1 MGDTLLDHATSHI
14 ILATSRN
21 QPAPTPSDSI
31 LRDELE
37 ARGAQV
43 SAMPWDTI
51 LPGGQDESIVCL
63 RSTWDYS
70 LRADEFKRWVS
81 AWNDH
86 SFRLRNAP
94 AMVLWN
100 LDKIYLRD
108 LASAGIRIP
117 RTAWFAPGELPD
129 VDAFLTQHGIHEA
142 VVKPRISASA
152 RGTSRVSANINL
164 AEADLD
170 QLQAVGSLVQEFVPE
185 IEIHGELSLVFIGSQ
200 FSHAVH
206 KQPGSGDFRVQKR
219 FGGSAEFHSATEDER
234 DFGAAVLATLPHV
247 PLYARVDLVH
257 TASGLVLMELE
268 LIEPE
273 LYMDI
278 APSGAA
284 RFADEIMG
292 LVDLRDRTER
302 QLRRETDS

>member
-1 MGDTLLDHATSHI
+1 MQI
-14 ILATSRN
+14 VLATSRN
-21 QPAPTPSDSI
+21 QPALTPSDSI

-43 SAMPWDTI
+43 RATPWDAI
-51 LPGGQDESIVCL
+51 LPGEENESLVCL

-81 AWNDH
+81 AWNDQP
-86 SFRLRNAP
+86 SRLRNAP

-108 LASAGIRIP
+108 LATAGVPIP
-117 RTAWFAPGELPD
+117 RTAWYAPGQPPD
-129 VDAFLTQHGIHEA
+129 VDAFLTQNGLHEA

-152 RGTSRVSANINL
+152 RGTSRMSANTSL
-164 AEADLD
+164 AEADLE
-170 QLQAVGSLVQEFVPE
+170 QLLAAGSIVQEFVPE
-185 IEIHGELSLVFIGSQ
+185 IESHGEISLIFIGSR

-219 FGGSAEFHSATEDER
+219 FGGSAGFHHATESQR
-234 DFGAAVLATLPHV
+234 DFGAAVLATVPQV

-257 TASGLVLMELE
+257 TANGPVLMELE
-268 LIEPE
+268 VIEPE

-284 RFADEIMG
+284 QFAEEIMEF
-292 LVDLRDRTER
+292 VERRNRMER
-302 QLRRETDS
+302 QVGGVADS